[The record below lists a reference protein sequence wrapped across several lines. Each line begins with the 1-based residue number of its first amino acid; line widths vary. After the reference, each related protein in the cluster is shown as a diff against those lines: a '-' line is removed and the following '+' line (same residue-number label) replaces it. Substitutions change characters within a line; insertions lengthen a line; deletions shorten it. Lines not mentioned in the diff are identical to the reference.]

1 MRDLTM
7 TLRKLTVDHP
17 ERVATA
23 HAVLAHLGITTV
35 ADLATRYDALS
46 GRECDAALKALAV
59 VLDRSDDDVLGAVLA
74 FREA

>member
-7 TLRKLTVDHP
+7 TLRKLTIGHP

-23 HAVLAHLGITTV
+23 HTVLTHLGISTV

-46 GRECDAALKALAV
+46 ARECDAAIKALAV
-59 VLDRSDDDVLGAVLA
+59 VLDRSDDDVLGAVLS